1 MDINLQSSVSVLIMA
16 CYKGYYSIA
25 ELLIKR
31 GAKVNAQTSYGS
43 PLSRAYAIGYKA
55 IILLLI

>member
-1 MDINLQSSVSVLIMA
+1 SLLTVA
-16 CYKGYYSIA
+16 CYKGYYGIA

-31 GAKVNAQTSYGS
+31 GAKVNARTSCGS

-55 IILLLI
+55 IILLLIWNGAKIN